1 MQAQPYFCASLLVC
15 SGARQAQG
23 LPMPAAALDDGNG
36 AYLSAVYGDGQIEGG
51 NTSDDGQM
59 HGHTLGGCAPCTVRA
74 P

>member
-1 MQAQPYFCASLLVC
+1 
-15 SGARQAQG
+15 
-23 LPMPAAALDDGNG
+23 MPAAALDDGNG

-59 HGHTLGGCAPCTVRA
+59 HGHTLGVCAPCTVRA